1 MMWRRDVMARS
12 VRRLVVMTASAGLII
27 VAGVSAHSATQ
38 GAGSTGA
45 AGASTAPKAG
55 PAARAGTG
63 DKASGSVARGK
74 YLVTAMGC
82 HDCHT
87 PAKMGPNGPE
97 PDMSH
102 ALGGHPASLTVP
114 PPPGPSGPWIG
125 SVTGTFTAWS
135 GPWGVSYTANLTPD
149 KATGLGEWTE
159 QQFVDTIRTGRRQG
173 RGREILPPMPWPA
186 FKNLN
191 DADLKAIFAYLRTV
205 KPIENKV
212 PEPVLAA
219 AAATK

>member
-45 AGASTAPKAG
+45 GGASTAPKAG
-55 PAARAGTG
+55 AAAKTGTG

-87 PAKMGPNGPE
+87 PAKIGPNGPE

-102 ALGGHPASLTVP
+102 PLGGHPAGLTVP

-205 KPIENKV
+205 TPIENKV

>member
-1 MMWRRDVMARS
+1 MGLS
-12 VRRLVVMTASAGLII
+12 VQRLVVMTASAGLFI

-38 GAGSTGA
+38 GAGATGA
-45 AGASTAPKAG
+45 GGASTAPKAG
-55 PAARAGTG
+55 AAARAGTG
-63 DKASGSVARGK
+63 DKATGSIARGK

-87 PAKMGPNGPE
+87 PAKMGANGPE

-102 ALGGHPASLTVP
+102 ALGGHPAGLTVP

-205 KPIENKV
+205 TPIENKV

>member
-1 MMWRRDVMARS
+1 MTREFMRS
-12 VRRLVVMTASAGLII
+12 TGGRLAVVAAAIGLL
-27 VAGVSAHSATQ
+27 A
-38 GAGSTGA
+38 AGSARLA
-45 AGASTAPKAG
+45 AEQSTSGQKPSPPGASTQKPPAPAR
-55 PAARAGTG
+55 PAAT
-63 DKASGSVARGK
+63 GSVARGK

-87 PAKMGPNGPE
+87 PWKLGANGPE
-97 PDMSH
+97 PDMS
-102 ALGGHPASLTVP
+102 LGLSGHPASMSLP
-114 PPPGPSGPWIG
+114 PPPAPSGPWVGGFTG
-125 SVTGTFTAWS
+125 SFTAWT

-149 KATGLGEWTE
+149 PETGLGLWTE

-205 KPIENKV
+205 PAIKNKV
-212 PEPVLAA
+212 PDPVI
-219 AAATK
+219 ATPGK